1 MQKGYFKAAWNDIKQ
16 SEGWLGKMFLLGLL
30 SLIPIFGQ
38 VVLFGYAY
46 GWLRD
51 IAWGVET
58 PLPPRIFG
66 NEDGQLYRR
75 GLIVFV
81 INTVFCLIAPGV
93 VEGVFSVMAGRGLD
107 TVSGAVFGG
116 TGHAL
121 SGNISGLFSLLI
133 LVIASLFY
141 LVAAARASI
150 YGRLGPGFQLS
161 RLWAMM
167 RHDTKG
173 LVRVVCVGVA
183 LTVCMG
189 AIFGVF
195 SLGMGVVVAAL
206 TALGVWG
213 GGGMASALAV
223 MLFALAAMLACLVAL
238 VVLSAASAFITI
250 MTVRAMGYWVRQ
262 FDVPA
267 WRGQDDPMPF
277 EMASGQAQR

>member
-16 SEGWLGKMFLLGLL
+16 SEGWFGKMFLLGLL

-116 TGHAL
+116 TGHVL

-173 LVRVVCVGVA
+173 LVRVVCVGVV

-189 AIFGVF
+189 ANHWRFRSGN
-195 SLGMGVVVAAL
+195 GRR
-206 TALGVWG
+206 G
-213 GGGMASALAV
+213 GGVDGVRRVGKRRHGKCAGGDAVRVGGHAGMPGGACGAFGGFRVYHHHDRACHGILG
-223 MLFALAAMLACLVAL
+223 AA
-238 VVLSAASAFITI
+238 I
-250 MTVRAMGYWVRQ
+250 
-262 FDVPA
+262 
-267 WRGQDDPMPF
+267 
-277 EMASGQAQR
+277 

>member
-1 MQKGYFKAAWNDIKQ
+1 M
-16 SEGWLGKMFLLGLL
+16 
-30 SLIPIFGQ
+30 
-38 VVLFGYAY
+38 
-46 GWLRD
+46 
-51 IAWGVET
+51 
-58 PLPPRIFG
+58 
-66 NEDGQLYRR
+66 
-75 GLIVFV
+75 
-81 INTVFCLIAPGV
+81 
-93 VEGVFSVMAGRGLD
+93 
-107 TVSGAVFGG
+107 FGG
-116 TGHAL
+116 TGHVL

-189 AIFGVF
+189 AILGGFA
-195 SLGMGVVVAAL
+195 LGMGVVVAVL

-213 GGGMASALAV
+213 SGGMASALAV
-223 MLFALAAMLACLVAL
+223 MLFALAAMLVCLVAL